1 MGAREKS
8 GCLVP
13 QAAELSVPVSAR
25 RGRRAMLASRVAR
38 GSWGALRGAA
48 WAPRARRGKEC
59 ALGALLSP
67 APWCLAERWWL
78 RPAALG
84 LQLPGAFSRGHCS
97 GAGKA
102 TPGPTAGGGAAAE
115 ARGSRW
121 GPASAASL
129 VRTEEER
136 RPRAGCRL
144 CGAQSWMLLRSF
156 GRSGC
161 FLLRT
166 FKALPEA
173 KLREGYSVGM
183 NLRGTNR
190 VHLQSRSVV
199 RLKSSSI
206 RTSWWTGPG

>member
-1 MGAREKS
+1 MGIREKS
-8 GCLVP
+8 GSLVP
-13 QAAELSVPVSAR
+13 QAAELSVPVFVR

-48 WAPRARRGKEC
+48 WALRARRGKES
-59 ALGALLSP
+59 ALGPLLSP
-67 APWCLAERWWL
+67 APWCLGFLAERWWL

-84 LQLPGAFSRGHCS
+84 LQLPGAFSRGRCS

-115 ARGSRW
+115 ARGGRW

-129 VRTEEER
+129 VRTEEEG
-136 RPRAGCRL
+136 RPRVGCRL
-144 CGAQSWMLLRSF
+144 CGAQSWIRIF

-166 FKALPEA
+166 FKTLPEA
-173 KLREGYSVGM
+173 KLREGYSVRM

-190 VHLQSRSVV
+190 VHLQSRWS
-199 RLKSSSI
+199 
-206 RTSWWTGPG
+206 G

>member
-1 MGAREKS
+1 MGTQEKS

-38 GSWGALRGAA
+38 ASWEALRGAA
-48 WAPRARRGKEC
+48 WAPRARRGKES

-67 APWCLAERWWL
+67 APWCLGCLAERWWL

-84 LQLPGAFSRGHCS
+84 LQLRGAFSRGHCS

-115 ARGSRW
+115 ARGGRW

-129 VRTEEER
+129 VRTEKEG
-136 RPRAGCRL
+136 RPRVACRL
-144 CGAQSWMLLRSF
+144 CGARSWMRIRSS

-166 FKALPEA
+166 FKTLPET

-183 NLRGTNR
+183 NLRGINR
-190 VHLQSRSVV
+190 VHLQSR
-199 RLKSSSI
+199 
-206 RTSWWTGPG
+206 